1 MARSLVERLE
11 KLRKRK
17 KLSILA
23 MCRWINTSNENYHR
37 WKKAKNINGPYEK
50 IIEDFLEK
58 NETHN
63 LSSSKLPP
71 AAVGTA
77 GLNSSD
83 IAVIGIG
90 CYYPG
95 AANVRELWENIVSR
109 RVQFR
114 RMLDQRLPLS
124 EYYNEDPKFPDT
136 TFLTKAAFLENFQFD
151 WGKLRIPKKTV
162 ESTDIAHWLALDIAL
177 KTFEDAGYK
186 LSEIPL
192 QNTGVI
198 VGNTLTG
205 EQTRSQTLR
214 LRWPFVKKALNATL
228 GHRGMS
234 LEDRSSIALEME
246 QIYKS
251 AFYPVTEDSLAGGLA
266 NRLVD
271 LRILSQAVFAII

>member
-1 MARSLVERLE
+1 MGYKLIERLE
-11 KLRKRK
+11 KLRKK
-17 KLSILA
+17 NKLSILA

-37 WKKAKNINGPYEK
+37 WKNAGQIHGPYEK
-50 IIEDFLEK
+50 IIKDFLSK
-58 NETHN
+58 NEASNSAKSN
-63 LSSSKLPP
+63 LTVSS
-71 AAVGTA
+71 A
-77 GLNSSD
+77 NSSQKSAD

-95 AANVRELWENIVSR
+95 ASNVPELWENILSR

-124 EYYNEDPKFPDT
+124 EYHDDDPKSTDKT
-136 TFLTKAAFLENFQFD
+136 YLTKAAFLENFQFD

-214 LRWPFVKKALNATL
+214 LRWPYVKKVLSATAVHL
-228 GHRGMS
+228 GMGTEERARY
-234 LEDRSSIALEME
+234 EAEME
-246 QIYKS
+246 KYLNQLFTQSRKI
-251 AFYPVTEDSLAGGLA
+251 LW
-266 NRLVD
+266 LVD
-271 LRILSQAVFAII
+271 LPILLPAVFVII